1 MKVGSVRFAWA
12 AARPEDFPR
21 DGKPEVCVLGRSNVG
36 KSSLMNR
43 LLNRTGLARV
53 SKTPGRTREI
63 HFYVL
68 DERYY
73 LVDLPGFGYANV
85 PEALRR
91 SWAALTES
99 YFSHRP
105 TLALARA
112 LVDVRH
118 HPPELD
124 QRLVAM
130 LAGRDIPFALVLT
143 KADKVSGNQIA
154 VMRERAPRVLGIPAD
169 VPLLVTSSATG
180 AGMKELS
187 QLVVE
192 AYTRPRRG
200 GSE

>member
-1 MKVGSVRFAWA
+1 MKVSSIRFAWA

-21 DGKPEVCVLGRSNVG
+21 DGKPEVCLLGRSNVG

-43 LLNRTGLARV
+43 LLGRTGMARV

-63 HFYVL
+63 HFYLL

-73 LVDLPGFGYANV
+73 FVDLPGFGYANV

-91 SWAALTES
+91 SWAALVES
-99 YFSHRP
+99 YFNDRP
-105 TLALARA
+105 TLALALA
-112 LVDVRH
+112 LADIRH
-118 HPPELD
+118 DPTELD

-130 LAGRDIPFALVLT
+130 LTSRNIPFVLVMT

-154 VMRERAPRVLGIPAD
+154 VMRERAPKVLGLPPD
-169 VPLLVTSSATG
+169 VPFVVTSASTG

-187 QLVVE
+187 QIVVD
-192 AYTRPRRG
+192 AYTKPRR
-200 GSE
+200 